1 MNISAR
7 RTEAAKRRE
16 NAFGRGRV
24 PRVVWISYDARAA
37 AACRR
42 QLLVENDRRITK
54 RSGPTPTIAAASMPL
69 SCENGRTS
77 TVLAT
82 RATARTNDTAE
93 QRTSSKNDRG

>member
-42 QLLVENDRRITK
+42 QLLVENDRKITK
-54 RSGPTPTIAAASMPL
+54 
-69 SCENGRTS
+69 
-77 TVLAT
+77 
-82 RATARTNDTAE
+82 
-93 QRTSSKNDRG
+93 